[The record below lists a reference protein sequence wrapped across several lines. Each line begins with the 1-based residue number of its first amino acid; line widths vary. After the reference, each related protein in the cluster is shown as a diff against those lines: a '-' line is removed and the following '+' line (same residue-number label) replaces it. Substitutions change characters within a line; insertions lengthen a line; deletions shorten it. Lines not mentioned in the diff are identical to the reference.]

1 MIINISDSFT
11 ENLWLIYITLDLV
24 ESAFWHIHQR
34 LSLIVSSFL
43 SLFECY
49 LGTERLV
56 IDWLRE
62 WLLFWDPW
70 FDSLEVSRKKY
81 FIRVI
86 SVLSAVLTSKR
97 HMYINFY
104 KHHYLIIKIMTTIL
118 MDRILLL
125 VRVFNLLIYF
135 YP

>member
-1 MIINISDSFT
+1 
-11 ENLWLIYITLDLV
+11 
-24 ESAFWHIHQR
+24 
-34 LSLIVSSFL
+34 
-43 SLFECY
+43 
-49 LGTERLV
+49 V